1 MAEQNPNL
9 MSKQAMQTMA
19 ATSGSGKLLM
29 HEVLAK
35 VNNAKDKPK
44 KIAILKENASAPLKQ
59 VLKGAFDP
67 AIAWELP
74 AGDPPFIANE
84 APIGTEHGLLRNEAK
99 RLWHFVKGADQ
110 ATTKTQKETMFIQ
123 MLEGLHANE
132 AELLVRC
139 KDKKLHQH
147 YKGLSANVVREAFGW
162 DDNFAIP
169 KPDEYPQ
176 AGRSASGL
184 VMDA

>member
-1 MAEQNPNL
+1 MAEQQRNPNL
-9 MSKQAMQTMA
+9 MNPAMMRQSQS
-19 ATSGSGKLLM
+19 TSGIGENVQLM
-29 HEVLAK
+29 SEILTK
-35 VNNAKDKPK
+35 INNAKDKPK

-84 APIGTEHGLLRNEAK
+84 APVGTEHGLLRNEAK

-123 MLEGLHANE
+123 MLEGLHKDE
-132 AELLVRC
+132 AKVLLGM
-139 KDKKLHQH
+139 KNKALNKM
-147 YKGLSANVVREAFGW
+147 YKGLTESVVKEAFGW
-162 DDNFAIP
+162 NDKFVRP
-169 KPDEYPQ
+169 E
-176 AGRSASGL
+176 
-184 VMDA
+184 